1 MTLWDL
7 FQGCKAAA
15 VLDIQCN
22 PPYKQANEKKKGN
35 IVLTT
40 DAEEA
45 FDEIKHSFLKSLRK
59 LE

>member
-1 MTLWDL
+1 M
-7 FQGCKAAA
+7 
-15 VLDIQCN
+15 
-22 PPYKQANEKKKGN
+22 KKRNGN
-35 IVLTT
+35 MVLTT